1 MKMYFKS
8 LIFALTG
15 ALMITACSNEIEEQ
29 LAENGK
35 NGQNVKFSIGVENL
49 SRTAI
54 ADGTLVT
61 SFEPNDEIGI
71 FAYDGEK
78 LVSSN
83 VKYTYNGSEWTSEN
97 AIAAQDGVKLSYYA
111 YYPYDASV
119 TDPASIKDTVSA
131 DQTAGFGKN
140 DMLSARNTEAAAG
153 ATNISLNFAHAMAM
167 VQVSLMEGT
176 TSDANATVTLQ
187 SILPVTSVNAKDGSV
202 TAASGA
208 SVGVAMKKAAESL
221 TYRAVVP
228 EQTIKANSKLLTIVA
243 GGKTFDVTF
252 NADVKYEKGKLLQ
265 IKVEALN
272 ALPDGAKVTI
282 SGEAING
289 WTPGEEPEGGETEEI
304 PLIQPITSLA
314 PWELDTQ
321 GFKEEAWF
329 SLVKDESENARAKFE
344 VVDDDSREWK
354 KVAKLTYT
362 SVWDPTANDGKGKAV
377 NNSWYVAAIGY
388 NHVKPIYVEEGNSV
402 YKVTLQIKSNE
413 NELKRISPL
422 VFTCKSKNLTDDH
435 YKWSFAAS
443 TNPTSFNKET
453 GATTVSVTPSNS
465 DAWQEYIFYIDFSL
479 ISSTT
484 GSIPGNNAQ
493 NPAKFESSSDAD
505 IESGFDLRIYTNS
518 AATAAIQS
526 VNATIY
532 VSDVIME
539 PYQEQ

>member
-61 SFEPNDEIGI
+61 SFEQNDEIGI

-83 VKYTYNGSEWTSEN
+83 VKYTYKGSEWTSEN

-187 SILPVTSVNAKDGSV
+187 SILPVTSVNAKDESV

-228 EQTIKANSKLLTIVA
+228 EQTIKAGSKLLTIVA

-252 NADVKYEKGKLLQ
+252 NADVKYERGKFLQ

-272 ALPDGAKVTI
+272 GLPEGATVTI
-282 SGEAING
+282 SGESIDG
-289 WTPGEEPEGGETEEI
+289 WIPGEEPEGGETEEI

-354 KVAKLTYT
+354 KAAKLTYNVNNE
-362 SVWDPTANDGKGKAV
+362 SVD
-377 NNSWYVAAIGY
+377 NSWYKAAIGY
-388 NHVKPIYVEEGNSV
+388 SHISPMVVTDEIYI
-402 YKVTLQIKSNE
+402 YKVTAWIKGEACDDASTAS
-413 NELKRISPL
+413 KI
-422 VFTCKSKNLTDDH
+422 VFTCKARSSDRYT
-435 YKWSFAAS
+435 WSFAAA
-443 TNPTSFNKET
+443 TNAATAMDPS
-453 GATTVSVTPSNS
+453 ATTVSKTP
-465 DAWQEYIFYIDFSL
+465 AIGVWEKFEFYINFTKV
-479 ISSTT
+479 SSTI
-484 GSIPGNNAQ
+484 GSGIDGVSKDNNK
-493 NPAKFESSSDAD
+493 NVKKFEDAVSAD
-505 IESGFDLRIYTNS
+505 YNGFDLRVYTNNS
-518 AATAAIQS
+518 GKKP
-526 VNATIY
+526 VIY
-532 VSDVIME
+532 VSDVTME
-539 PYQEQ
+539 PYQGQ

>member
-1 MKMYFKS
+1 MKMYFKN
-8 LIFALTG
+8 LIFALAG
-15 ALMITACSNEIEEQ
+15 ALAMTACSNEMEEQ

-83 VKYTYNGSEWTSEN
+83 VKYTYNGSKWTSEN

-131 DQTAGFGKN
+131 DQTAGFDKN

-228 EQTIKANSKLLTIVA
+228 EQTIKAGSKLLTIVA

-252 NADVKYEKGKLLQ
+252 NAGVKYEKGKLLQ

-272 ALPDGAKVTI
+272 GLPEGATVTI
-282 SGEAING
+282 SGEAIDG
-289 WTPGEEPEGGETEEI
+289 WIPGEEPEGGETEEV
-304 PLIQPITSLA
+304 PLIQPVGS
-314 PWELDTQ
+314 ELPEVVSDTRE
-321 GFKEEAWF
+321 FKEESWF
-329 SLVKDESENARAKFE
+329 KLVQNDAERKKATFE
-344 VVDDDSREWK
+344 LVDDNETDWHK
-354 KVAKLTYT
+354 AIKLTYDGT
-362 SVWDPTANDGKGKAV
+362 SGADV
-377 NNSWYVAAIGY
+377 NNAWYKVAIGY
-388 NHVKPIYVEEGNSV
+388 NHIEPMYVQDTYK
-402 YKVTLQIKSNE
+402 YKVTAKIKADACDSDGT
-413 NELKRISPL
+413 ISKFS
-422 VFTCKSKNLTDDH
+422 FTCKSKDAETVTDENAGEKGR
-435 YKWSFAAS
+435 YKWSFAMG
-443 TNPTSFNKET
+443 TNPSSCI
-453 GATTVSVTPSNS
+453 ATLLGVTPKGVGT
-465 DAWQEYIFYIDFSL
+465 WETYTFYIDFSKVA
-479 ISSTT
+479 STVT
-484 GSIPGNNAQ
+484 SKPELV
-493 NPAKFESSSDAD
+493 ESSPKDYN
-505 IESGFDLRIYTNS
+505 GFDLRIYTDNKGKK
-518 AATAAIQS
+518 S
-526 VNATIY
+526 VIY
-532 VSDVIME
+532 VSDVTME